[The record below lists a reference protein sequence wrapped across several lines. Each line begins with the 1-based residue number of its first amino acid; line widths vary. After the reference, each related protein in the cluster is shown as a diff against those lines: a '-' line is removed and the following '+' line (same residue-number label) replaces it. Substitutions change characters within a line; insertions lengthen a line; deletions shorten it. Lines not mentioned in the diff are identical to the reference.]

1 MDDYL
6 GAVFVF
12 VLAVLL
18 AVVVIVMMIFFIVY
32 RRTKVVKMANIWFIE
47 ITLLGALMVLSSIIL
62 WSVYQTKTICT
73 IKSFLGMLGFGLVFG
88 YHYYDLILGV
98 YWQRPFVTF

>member
-12 VLAVLL
+12 VLAVILFI
-18 AVVVIVMMIFFIVY
+18 VCVIMMVFFAVY
-32 RRTKVVKMANIWFIE
+32 RRTKVVKIANLMFIE
-47 ITLLGALMVLSSIIL
+47 CTLLGALMVLSSIIL

-73 IKSFLGMLGFGLVFG
+73 IKSCLGMLGFGVIVG
-88 YHYYDLILGV
+88 YQYYV
-98 YWQRPFVTF
+98 HC